1 MISSLISSKE
11 KKRLKTQA
19 LLRKMNAR
27 FPPEIPK
34 NEVQTEQEEIP
45 APLSMKVQNIPPS
58 KTSESK
64 TSDKQ
69 SINSLN
75 CMSTKNTHFTT
86 LSDENTFAPL
96 SFHSKTKS
104 LKSPSKPQT
113 LNTNKT
119 YSSHHKSNLTDITCE
134 LSNTLENCS
143 NRNELFNTIKSKI
156 FKPIKQ
162 EYRNRTENN
171 NEIQTSVTKLNNN
184 ITTLQ
189 EQLKESERASK
200 KYSTR
205 SKIMSIDLDKTIL
218 ENKYLESEI
227 EKTQQQI
234 RNFREL
240 INASQKE
247 KIFNENDYENELND
261 LDELK
266 SNVKKI
272 KVSIDEINAD
282 IKNMKSAKLLINKK
296 IDEIKIKMRQK
307 GKVNQLSKQLSGI
320 VKTVLKN

>member
-34 NEVQTEQEEIP
+34 TEIQTEQEEIP

-58 KTSESK
+58 KSNEPK

-86 LSDENTFAPL
+86 LSDENTFVPL
-96 SFHSKTKS
+96 SSHSKTKS

-171 NEIQTSVTKLNNN
+171 NEILTSVTKLNNN

-205 SKIMSIDLDKTIL
+205 SKVMSIDLDKTLL